1 MKKIGVETF
10 LEYNFLSEVSI
21 SPDGKYTAFIK
32 SVASL
37 EDNNYTG
44 NLYLMCNETKKTKQL
59 TTIGTVRAF
68 TWTDDK
74 TIIFPAVRDDKT
86 KEKLKNGE
94 ELTVYYKINIKG
106 GEAVEVF
113 TLPIL
118 SGKLT
123 KISNDSYLVNA
134 LYDNNRP
141 CLEGLSKAEKL
152 EVLKEYKNS
161 GYTIFEELPFWG
173 NAQGVIN
180 RKRNRL
186 YIYNEKT
193 KDLSAI
199 TNEMFGVMNFKA
211 DNDKVVYLGSEY
223 EDVRP
228 TRQGMYVY
236 NFNTKETKCLIEPN
250 TFGVRTFELYE
261 DNTAVFVGTDNTKYG
276 MNENGDLYK
285 INLTSGE
292 KHMFFKHDYLAV
304 GSNSTNSDVRYGA
317 GKMSMVEGD
326 VFYYLTTDVN
336 FGYLCSINLKTSERK
351 QISKIS
357 SVDCFDVK
365 DGKIYAVAQEV
376 NTLAEIYKIKEGKAK
391 KLTDFNE
398 FVKKEY
404 SAVTPEALTVH
415 NRDGIDI
422 HGFVLKPANYVKG
435 NSYPAILHIHGGPRT
450 VFSDIF
456 HHEMQMWANEGYFV
470 LYSNPRGSDGRG
482 NEFGDIR
489 GQYGGIDYNDL
500 MDFTDKALDT
510 YKDIDANRVGVTGGS
525 YGGFMTN
532 WIIGQTDR
540 FKAACAQRSI
550 ANWTSFEGTTDI
562 GYFFA
567 PDQTAASHTTSWAKQ
582 WEQSPLRNA
591 NKAKTPTLFIH
602 AEEDYR
608 CWMVEALQMFTA
620 LKMHNV
626 PSRMCLIKG
635 ENHELSRSG
644 KPRNRVV
651 RMNEILNWM
660 NSYLK

>member
-1 MKKIGVETF
+1 MKKIGIETF
-10 LEYNFLSEVSI
+10 LDYNFLSEVCI

-32 SVASL
+32 SVANV
-37 EDNNYTG
+37 EDNNYIG
-44 NLYLMCNETKKTKQL
+44 NIYLLCNETKEVKQL
-59 TTIGTVRAF
+59 TTIGSVRAF
-68 TWTDDK
+68 TWTSNK
-74 TIIFPAVRDDKT
+74 TIVFPAVRSDKT

-123 KISNDSYLVNA
+123 KISEDMYIVNA

-141 CLEGLSKAEKL
+141 NLEGLSKAERL
-152 EVLKEYKNS
+152 EVLKDYKNS
-161 GYTIFEELPFWG
+161 GYTVFEEVPFWG

-186 YIYNEKT
+186 YTYNAK
-193 KDLSAI
+193 
-199 TNEMFGVMNFKA
+199 TNELNPITAPMFGVMGFKA
-211 DNDKVVYLGSEY
+211 DEDKVVFTGSEY
-223 EDVRP
+223 EDIRP
-228 TRQGMYVY
+228 LRQGLYAY
-236 NFNTKETKCLIEPN
+236 NLHTKETKCLIEKD
-250 TFGVRTFELYE
+250 TFAVRQIELYK
-261 DNTAVFVGTDNTKYG
+261 DNTAIIVGTNNENFG
-276 MNENGDLYK
+276 MNENGDIYK
-285 INLTSGE
+285 INLSTGE
-292 KHMFFKHDYLAV
+292 KDLFFTHDFLPV
-304 GSNSTNSDVRYGA
+304 GSNSTNCDVRYGG
-317 GKMSMVEGD
+317 GKNTLIEGD
-326 VFYYLTTDVN
+326 TFYYLTTDVN
-336 FGYLCSINLKTSERK
+336 FGYLCSIDLKTAKRT

-365 DGKIYAVAQEV
+365 DGKIYAVAQEDG
-376 NTLAEIYKIKEGKAK
+376 TLTEIYKIKEDKAK
-391 KLTDFNE
+391 KLTNFNE
-398 FVKKEY
+398 FVAKEY
-404 SAVTPEALTVH
+404 NVVTPKALTCH

-435 NSYPAILHIHGGPRT
+435 NSYPAILHIHGGPKT
-450 VFSDIF
+450 VFSDVF

-470 LYSNPRGSDGRG
+470 IYANPRGSDGRG
-482 NEFGDIR
+482 NEFADIR
-489 GQYGGIDYNDL
+489 GKYGTIDYNDL
-500 MDFTDKALDT
+500 MDFTDKALET
-510 YKDIDANRVGVTGGS
+510 YKDIDVNRVGVTGGS

-550 ANWTSFEGTTDI
+550 ANWISFEGTTDI

-567 PDQTAASHTTSWAKQ
+567 PDQTAASHTTNMAKQ

-591 NKAKTPTLFIH
+591 NKAVTPTLFIH

-626 PSRMCLIKG
+626 PARMCLIKG

-644 KPRNRVV
+644 KPRNRIK
-651 RMNEILNWM
+651 RMQEILNWM
-660 NSYLK
+660 NKYLK